1 MKYEDDL
8 RYASEAIQAIAYDA
22 MQRIERLYSLRFQ
35 SPEPTEPEISKIE
48 TYNEYADVSDFNR
61 VEVQDEDPRFQFTQP
76 PNRSQYSQV
85 PQTQNQPIPQISIAQ
100 RPEKIDSNL
109 HGLEL

>member
-1 MKYEDDL
+1 MIVKYEDDL

-35 SPEPTEPEISKIE
+35 SLEPTEPEPVKVE
-48 TYNEYADVSDFNR
+48 TPKVNANASNFER
-61 VEVQDEDPRFQFTQP
+61 VDVQDEDPRFQP
-76 PNRSQYSQV
+76 V
-85 PQTQNQPIPQISIAQ
+85 HQTQATQTSQTQYIPQIQAIQ

>member
-8 RYASEAIQAIAYDA
+8 RYASEAIQAIASDA

-35 SPEPTEPEISKIE
+35 SPEPTELESVKVE
-48 TYNEYADVSDFNR
+48 RSEVNANASNFER
-61 VEVQDEDPRFQFTQP
+61 VEIQDEDPRFQP
-76 PNRSQYSQV
+76 V
-85 PQTQNQPIPQISIAQ
+85 HQTQTTQTAQTSQTQYIPQIQAIQ

>member
-35 SPEPTEPEISKIE
+35 VFESPKPEVYTS
-48 TYNEYADVSDFNR
+48 TPNFDR
-61 VEVQDEDPRFQFTQP
+61 VELQDEDPRFQPTQS
-76 PNRSQYSQV
+76 PNRSQNPKPITQV
-85 PQTQNQPIPQISIAQ
+85 PIAQ

>member
-35 SPEPTEPEISKIE
+35 SPEPTELESVKVE
-48 TYNEYADVSDFNR
+48 RSEVNANVSNFER
-61 VEVQDEDPRFQFTQP
+61 VEIQDEDPRFQP
-76 PNRSQYSQV
+76 V
-85 PQTQNQPIPQISIAQ
+85 HQTQTTQTSQTQYIPQIQAIQ